1 MSVITIL
8 ALLVFLTV
16 PEVNSLSDQGLDRC
30 QCITKE
36 RRAIGRL
43 IGVVQVIQPSSY
55 CKEVELIAT
64 LKNDGR
70 RICLDP
76 NVPWVKKTLERQQAQ

>member
-1 MSVITIL
+1 
-8 ALLVFLTV
+8 LLVFLV
-16 PEVNSLSDQGLDRC
+16 IPEGISFSDQGLNRC

-36 RRAIGRL
+36 RRFIGRL
-43 IGVVQVIQPSSY
+43 IGTVQVIQPSSH
-55 CKEVELIAT
+55 CKEMELIAT

-76 NVPWVKKTLERQQAQ
+76 KVPWVKKTFERQQAQHLEK